1 MEKHHHSSSS
11 GTIFVVGIGPGDK
24 KYRTIQAENI
34 LKECE
39 AIVGYPKYLELVQD
53 HLKNK
58 QVFSS
63 GMGKEILRAKKTLE
77 LAEKGL
83 KVALVSSGD
92 AGIYGMAGL
101 IFELMH
107 KEQSFL
113 PVEVIPGV
121 SAGQY
126 LAAKV
131 GAPLMLDF
139 ACLSL
144 SDLLV
149 PWETIAQRLLRVAQA
164 DLVTILYNPKSKKR
178 NWQLNEAREIF
189 LKHRKPNTWVA
200 VGKNL
205 SLASEQIF
213 LTTLKD
219 LDLELIDMRTTLI
232 IGNST
237 TQKLGK
243 FLVSLR
249 GYAPKML

>member
-1 MEKHHHSSSS
+1 MEKHHHSPSP

-24 KYRTIQAENI
+24 KYRTLQAESI
-34 LKECE
+34 LTKCE

-53 HLKNK
+53 HLKDK
-58 QVFSS
+58 QTFSS
-63 GMGKEILRAKKTLE
+63 GMGKEILRAKKALE
-77 LAEKGL
+77 LAAKGL

-92 AGIYGMAGL
+92 SGIYGMAGL

-107 KEQSFL
+107 KEQTFL

-139 ACLSL
+139 ACISL

-149 PWETIAQRLLRVAQA
+149 PWETITKRLLGVAQA

-178 NWQLNEAREIF
+178 NWQLNQAKEIF
-189 LKHRKPNTWVA
+189 LKYRSPYTWVA

-205 SLASEQIF
+205 SLDSEQIF

-219 LDLELIDMRTTLI
+219 LDLKLIDMRTTLI

-237 TQKLGK
+237 TTKLGN

-249 GYAPKML
+249 GYAQKML